1 MSRRVYYMT
10 PKGRQV
16 REEALAALRETKK
29 NLDPGLLDRLR
40 GAVAAYASNS
50 KPEETADAGRM
61 VPVDMKK
68 NLTIVMKYLEMNRGN
83 SSLYRQIQALLAE
96 IS

>member
-1 MSRRVYYMT
+1 MSRRVYYMDQ
-10 PKGRQV
+10 KGKQMRQ
-16 REEALAALRETKK
+16 EALLTLRETEKA
-29 NLDPGLLDRLR
+29 LDPGLLDKLR
-40 GAVAAYASNS
+40 SAVISYARNC
-50 KPEETADAGRM
+50 KPEEVADEGKM

-83 SSLYRQIQALLAE
+83 PGLYRQIQALLAE